1 MPAAALEDT
10 YSLFQ
15 QAQSIASKMVTSAT
29 PLIFRV
35 AQLPGEQNKIFRLR
49 YETVVQMGW
58 ADVSAFPDGIER
70 DEYDSK
76 AIHLAGW
83 DGETLACTARL
94 ILPSPTRRLPTEDA
108 FNLDIE
114 PRGSVVD
121 CSRLI
126 VAPPYRASEHRIFL
140 GLLGAIWLEACR
152 AGFLRICGIQSEAIT
167 GLFEKNGIQV
177 LRLAP
182 SRDYFGDSR
191 HPILLDISQTV
202 QNQMKKK
209 I

>member
-1 MPAAALEDT
+1 MCAAVLEDT
-10 YSLFQ
+10 PALIQ
-15 QAQSIASKMVTSAT
+15 QAQFIASKMVESAA
-29 PLIFRV
+29 PLVFRV
-35 AQLPGEQNKIFRLR
+35 AHLAEEQNEIFRLR

-58 ADVSAFPDGIER
+58 ADASTFPDGMER
-70 DEYDSK
+70 DAYDDQ

-94 ILPSPTRRLPTEDA
+94 VLPSPARRLPTEDA

-114 PRGSVVD
+114 PRGSVID

-126 VAPPYRASEHRIFL
+126 VAPRYRASEHRIFL

-152 AGFLRICGIQSEAIT
+152 AGILRICGIQSEAIT
-167 GLFEKNGIQV
+167 GLFEKNDIQL